1 MAVMVSAK
9 PMSPTW
15 LPEENGDRAV
25 VRLHVPV
32 EGDVHLIGETR
43 TKQKPVRTTEKTPE
57 MQKGP
62 HPTGEALP
70 YKDCAAATYS
80 PTPSRV

>member
-1 MAVMVSAK
+1 MAVMLSAELV
-9 PMSPTW
+9 SPTW
-15 LPEENGDRAV
+15 LPEDNGGRAT

-32 EGDVHLIGETR
+32 EGDVHLIGRTR
-43 TKQKPVRTTEKTPE
+43 THPKPTRTTEKTPE

-80 PTPSRV
+80 PTPSR